1 MKKKFISFEETNRFS
16 KLITTYLNQSKELQ
30 PFYDAY
36 PSIENFKDQ
45 IALKKEQY
53 SFSNRQVLTSA
64 LKKQY
69 SSIPHTD
76 QVSKNINLLEKEHT
90 FTITTGHQLSLMTG
104 PLYFL
109 YKIISVINLCKSLK
123 KEYPKFNFVP
133 LYWMASEDHDFEEI
147 SSFRYHD
154 KNIRWPGEAAGA
166 VGEMSLENLMSAL
179 DVFEQHLGESSNSMI
194 LKEWI
199 RDSYRSSKTLSEAT
213 LRLVNI
219 LFGTYGL
226 VVLEPQVP
234 ELKALFK
241 PILKEELTSSPSF
254 KAVNL
259 QVEKLKQNMGSEYS
273 PQVNP
278 REINLFFLTP
288 KGRYRIEKIDN
299 RYHLN
304 GTEQSFSAQEILKL
318 LDKQPEKFSPN
329 VILRPVYQECIL
341 PNLCY
346 IGGGGELAYWFQLNS
361 TFAHFNIPFP
371 MLLLRNSALLYSE
384 KLGKKIA
391 KLNLKPQDLF
401 LDRNTLLNEKVKQMS
416 SINLDLSPL
425 KEQLKKQ
432 FDSLQDLVSQT
443 DASFGGAVAAQQ
455 AKQFKGID
463 HLEKR
468 LLKAQK
474 RVFKDEVDRLLIL
487 HETLFPNDSLQER
500 SLNFSSFFVDLGMHF
515 LPFLIEN
522 LDPLNPDFLLL
533 EY

>member
-16 KLITTYLNQSKELQ
+16 KLITTYLNQSKELR
-30 PFYDAY
+30 PFYYAY
-36 PSIENFKDQ
+36 PSIDNFKDQ

-123 KEYPKFNFVP
+123 KEYPKFNFIP
-133 LYWMASEDHDFEEI
+133 LYWMSSEDHDFEEI

-199 RDSYRSSKTLSEAT
+199 RDSYSSSKTLSEAT

-241 PILKEELTSSPSF
+241 PILK
-254 KAVNL
+254 
-259 QVEKLKQNMGSEYS
+259 
-273 PQVNP
+273 
-278 REINLFFLTP
+278 
-288 KGRYRIEKIDN
+288 
-299 RYHLN
+299 
-304 GTEQSFSAQEILKL
+304 
-318 LDKQPEKFSPN
+318 
-329 VILRPVYQECIL
+329 
-341 PNLCY
+341 
-346 IGGGGELAYWFQLNS
+346 
-361 TFAHFNIPFP
+361 
-371 MLLLRNSALLYSE
+371 
-384 KLGKKIA
+384 
-391 KLNLKPQDLF
+391 
-401 LDRNTLLNEKVKQMS
+401 
-416 SINLDLSPL
+416 
-425 KEQLKKQ
+425 
-432 FDSLQDLVSQT
+432 
-443 DASFGGAVAAQQ
+443 
-455 AKQFKGID
+455 
-463 HLEKR
+463 
-468 LLKAQK
+468 
-474 RVFKDEVDRLLIL
+474 
-487 HETLFPNDSLQER
+487 
-500 SLNFSSFFVDLGMHF
+500 
-515 LPFLIEN
+515 
-522 LDPLNPDFLLL
+522 
-533 EY
+533 